1 MNITLQKFI
10 PGENVRMM
18 IIATCIG
25 LMTGVSIILFRSV
38 VEGVEMIFFAGG
50 KKLLGIHLGV
60 GTCCSCP

>member
-1 MNITLQKFI
+1 
-10 PGENVRMM
+10 MM